1 MKNDLCFWYK
11 YCVGEYALLLD
22 SLFSCELVTHQEN
35 RAISRDPVTLARCWH
50 TRFGT
55 VFYRRNPSENV
66 CWIDLEIGTQPPLST
81 EAFTRNGEGAVAT
94 VP

>member
-1 MKNDLCFWYK
+1 VKNDLCFWYK

-55 VFYRRNPSENV
+55 VFYRTEPFRKCVLDRSGDRYSAPSEY
-66 CWIDLEIGTQPPLST
+66 
-81 EAFTRNGEGAVAT
+81 
-94 VP
+94 